1 MNELN
6 EIRQRILTALS
17 VVEAGIGRLSA
28 EPVAAPAPEP
38 FAAPDSE
45 QPDPAALAAELA
57 EERTLTAQLE
67 ERIRTLKDRQDQRL
81 AALDGQIMAQRDQ
94 LAALDGEL
102 QALRQTNAELRDV
115 AAQMREA
122 LSEGVAEP
130 ELVNR
135 AMMAEIEALR
145 ATRAADRAEVEAVLG
160 ALEPLIREQG

>member
-17 VVEAGIGRLSA
+17 VVEAGVGRLSA
-28 EPVAAPAPEP
+28 EPAPEP
-38 FAAPDSE
+38 PPEPVTDGEA
-45 QPDPAALAAELA
+45 PDPARLAAELA

-67 ERIRTLKDRQDQRL
+67 ERIRALKEKQDHRL
-81 AALDGQIMAQRDQ
+81 AALDDQIMAQRAQ

-102 QALRQTNAELRDV
+102 QALRQTNADLRDV

-122 LSEGVAEP
+122 LTEGVAEP